1 MALNVGELVGLIR
14 ADDSGMRRG
23 LANAELRMRGFR
35 RDVESQLRQV
45 NHRFRDFD
53 WGGLARRARPHFA
66 QIGQVIGRFAQTA
79 GAQLGKLGLSL
90 AKVGLAVG
98 SAVPA
103 VSSLVA
109 AVAKVGPAAAVAV
122 SGMLAMRLAAGAL
135 KLGMIGVEDA
145 ITAALDPEKA
155 EDFEKALAKLAP
167 NAAEFAREVKK
178 LAPELQAVQQSVQNR
193 LFENFAGTLQE
204 LSRTVLPS
212 VRRGLEK
219 AAMSLNRM
227 ALGAAAAAEDL
238 GRSGALGKA
247 IQGANDGLQNLE
259 RVPGRVVTGLGQL
272 GAAAAPAF
280 DRLTKAVDRVTEKIA
295 DKLNDAFQSGALERA
310 IDGAIDALDQLLGI
324 AGNFAKGIGNIF
336 KGVTKDGGGLFDILE
351 KISEAFARLT
361 ASKEFQSILNQLSMT
376 AGTLVDAILPL
387 LLEAFVQ
394 LAPVIDELAPVVRD
408 FITAIGPE
416 LVPII
421 QELGPVLVDL
431 AEILRDQL
439 PMAIEITKAAI
450 DVIVIALQALHWVLE
465 NVIQPAVKAVAD
477 VFNSDYARALRFGS
491 QLTATKLSEMGTS
504 YNNFRQRVV
513 NGIMAVVGI
522 LGVYASNLR
531 DRFVRATVER
541 VAEVVRFFQGLPGRI
556 RGALGNLGGLLYSAG
571 QAVVRGFLAGI
582 RSMIGALRSQLSGIT
597 NMIPDL
603 KGPPEKDAR
612 LLTPA
617 GRSVIAG
624 FQRGIA
630 AQVPALQQQLAG
642 ITTALPGMAMGPMAA
657 GTGAY
662 GGTGVG
668 GTQTIRIVVDGP
680 QAVRSLI
687 RTIVQEDGRGD
698 VQVAFGQR

>member
-23 LANAELRMRGFR
+23 LANAELRMRAFR

-66 QIGQVIGRFAQTA
+66 QIGQAIGRFAKAA
-79 GAQLGKLGLSL
+79 GAQLGKVGLAA

-98 SAVPA
+98 GAVPA
-103 VSSLVA
+103 VASLAA

-135 KLGMIGVEDA
+135 KLGMVGVEDA
-145 ITAALDPEKA
+145 VTAALDPEKA

-178 LAPELQAVQQSVQNR
+178 LAPEFQALQQSVQNR
-193 LFENFAGTLQE
+193 LFENFAGALKE

-227 ALGAAAAAEDL
+227 ALGAASAAEDL
-238 GRSGALGKA
+238 GRSGVLGKA
-247 IQGANDGLQNLE
+247 LQGANDGLQNLE
-259 RVPGRVVTGLGQL
+259 KVPGRVVTGLGLL

-280 DRLTKAVDRVTEKIA
+280 DRLTKAADRATEKIA

-324 AGNFAKGIGNIF
+324 AGNVAKGVGNIF
-336 KGVTKDGGGLFDILE
+336 KGVTQDGGGLFDILE
-351 KISEAFARLT
+351 KISGAFVRLT
-361 ASKEFQSILNQLSMT
+361 ASKEFQTILGELSKT
-376 AGTLVDAILPL
+376 AGTLVDAILPI
-387 LLEAFVQ
+387 LLEAFEQ
-394 LAPVIDELAPVVRD
+394 LAPVIEELAPVVRE
-408 FITAIGPE
+408 FIEAIGPE

-421 QELGPVLVDL
+421 EELGPILVDL

-450 DVIVIALQALHWVLE
+450 DVIIVALQGLQWVME
-465 NVIQPAVKAVAD
+465 NVVQPAVQLVAD
-477 VFNSDYARALRFGS
+477 AFNSDFAKALRGGS
-491 QLTATKLSEMGTS
+491 QLTATKLGEIGTNFNS
-504 YNNFRQRVV
+504 FRQRVV
-513 NGIMAVVGI
+513 NTIQGAIGA
-522 LGVYASNLR
+522 LGTFASNLR
-531 DRFVRATVER
+531 SRFSQAVADR
-541 VAEVVRFFQGLPGRI
+541 VAEAVRYLQGLPGRI

-571 QAVVRGFLAGI
+571 QALIRGFINGI
-582 RSMIGALRSQLSGIT
+582 RSMVGGLRSTLGGIT
-597 NMIPDL
+597 ASLPDW
-603 KGPPEKDAR
+603 KGPAERDAR
-612 LLTPA
+612 ILTPA
-617 GRSVIAG
+617 GRSVIAS

-630 AQVPALQQQLAG
+630 AQVPALQRQLAG
-642 ITTALPGMAMGPMAA
+642 ITTSLPGMAMGPMNA
-657 GTGAY
+657 GAGAY
-662 GGTGVG
+662 GTASAAP
-668 GTQTIRIVVDGP
+668 QPVVIELRGP
-680 QAVRSLI
+680 GLKDVI
-687 RTIVQEDGRGD
+687 TDIVQVSGRGN